1 MKLNNSP
8 LLLVRQMDKKLK
20 GFQGSTLTFVPSQ
33 GWINALRTTLNM
45 SLQQLGTRL
54 KMTAQGVS
62 KLETREAN
70 EAITI
75 KALKEAGEAL
85 DMKFV
90 YGFVPK
96 DGSLEDMIEK
106 RAYELAKRIVKRTS
120 VTMAL
125 EDQSNSKE
133 RLKQSLD
140 EMTLD
145 IKKEMPKNLWD

>member
-1 MKLNNSP
+1 MKLHNSP

-20 GFQGSTLTFVPSQ
+20 GFRGLALVLIPSQ
-33 GWINALRTTLNM
+33 GWINAIRTTLNM
-45 SLQQLGTRL
+45 SMQQLGARL

-62 KLETREAN
+62 KLEKREAD

-75 KALKEAGEAL
+75 KALREAGEAL
-85 DMKFV
+85 NMKLV

-96 DGSLEDMIEK
+96 DGSLEEMIET
-106 RAYELAKRIVKRTS
+106 RARELAAKIVKRTS

-133 RLKQSLD
+133 RLKQSVD
-140 EMTLD
+140 EMTQD
-145 IKKEMPKNLWD
+145 IKKEMPKHLWD